1 MIYGTTTEQSAL
13 TAKRSSDVV
22 ERLSKMRDVLKV
34 QDAITRAARKSLE
47 KQGFLEI
54 IPPVISPA
62 TDPGLRGAK
71 RFDIDF
77 YGKHYKLTGSM
88 IMHKIIGASALGK
101 VYAFSPCLRREK
113 PEKAK
118 TGRHLVEFWQIDVE
132 MPGSKEESMEV
143 AEQLLFDVIKEIK
156 QTRAEELDRIGS
168 ELAVPT
174 LPLKRI
180 THDEAVKMARELGF
194 EASEEEEIPHEAE
207 RAISIEVGEPFFI
220 VDYPRGSRGFYDKID
235 TQDSKKLLS
244 FDLIYPHGFGEALSG
259 SEREYDAELV
269 KKKLA
274 EGGEDPAAYSWFTGL
289 LEQKKIKATAGFGF
303 GLERMTRYVCGLE
316 SVEQAT
322 PFPKM
327 PGGDGI

>member
-1 MIYGTTTEQSAL
+1 VIYGTADAVQ
-13 TAKRSSDVV
+13 
-22 ERLSKMRDVLKV
+22 RLVGIKDVLEI
-34 QDAITRAARKSLE
+34 QQAITRAARKSLE

-54 IPPVISPA
+54 LPPVISPA

-71 RFDIDF
+71 RFDIEF

-118 TGRHLVEFWQIDVE
+118 TGRHLAEFWQIDVE
-132 MPGSKEESMEV
+132 MPGSKEKSMEV
-143 AEQLLFDVIKEIK
+143 AEQLLFDVIKEVK
-156 QTRAEELDRIGS
+156 QTRAKELDRIGS
-168 ELAVPT
+168 ELVAPT

-180 THDEAVKMARELGF
+180 THDKAVKMAKELGF
-194 EASEEEEIPHEAE
+194 ETPEGEEISHKAE
-207 RAISIEVGEPFFI
+207 RALSIDVGEPFFI

-235 TQDSKKLLS
+235 TRDSKKLLS
-244 FDLIYPHGFGEALSG
+244 YDLIYPQGFGEALSG

-274 EGGEDPAAYSWFTGL
+274 EGGEDPEAYKWFTEL
-289 LEQKKIKATAGFGF
+289 LDKRRIIATAGFGF
-303 GLERMTRYVCGLE
+303 GLERMTRYICGLE

-327 PGGDGI
+327 PGGEGI

>member
-1 MIYGTTTEQSAL
+1 VIYGTADAVQ
-13 TAKRSSDVV
+13 
-22 ERLSKMRDVLKV
+22 RLVSIKDVLAI
-34 QDAITRAARKSLE
+34 QEAITRAARKSLE

-54 IPPVISPA
+54 LPPVISPA

-71 RFDIDF
+71 RFEIEF

-118 TGRHLVEFWQIDVE
+118 TGRHLAEFWQIDVE
-132 MPGSKEESMEV
+132 MPGIKEQSMEV
-143 AEQLLFDVIKEIK
+143 AEQLLFDVITAVK
-156 QTRAEELDRIGS
+156 QTKAEELDRIGS
-168 ELAVPT
+168 ELVVPT
-174 LPLKRI
+174 LPLRRI
-180 THDEAVKMARELGF
+180 THDKAVKMAKELGF

-207 RAISIEVGEPFFI
+207 RVIGIEVGEPFFI
-220 VDYPRGSRGFYDKID
+220 VDYPKGSRGFYDKID
-235 TQDSKKLLS
+235 TRDSKKLLS
-244 FDLIYPHGFGEALSG
+244 FDLIYPQGFGEALSG

-274 EGGEDPAAYSWFTGL
+274 EGGEDPEAYRWFTEL
-289 LEQKKIKATAGFGF
+289 LDKKRIKATAGFGF
-303 GLERMTRYVCGLE
+303 GLERMTRYICGLE

-327 PGGDGI
+327 PGGEGI